1 MLMLNYL
8 GVDVN
13 IYASSSQ
20 DAWPLQGNHENTEVG
35 SFLADYLDL
44 DVESITKRLQESKF
58 WSASAS
64 DSASTEGAESESESF
79 SWMGN
84 PLGDDVR
91 TDGLDTYHG
100 DYKRKRS
107 FGADECGCG
116 AVH

>member
-35 SFLADYLDL
+35 SFLADYLGL
-44 DVESITKRLQESKF
+44 DVDAITKRLQESEF

-64 DSASTEGAESESESF
+64 TEGAESESF

>member
-1 MLMLNYL
+1 MLILYSL

-44 DVESITKRLQESKF
+44 DINAITKRLQESKF
-58 WSASAS
+58 WSASA
-64 DSASTEGAESESESF
+64 TPNEEAESQSESF

-116 AVH
+116 AAH